1 MRELFPL
8 ARRFARPSATLLAE
22 ALLAALL
29 LVAPRVAA
37 QQAALAPPR
46 ALSRDMSD
54 ALRRAVADARQAT
67 QRYRAD
73 RQSPAAQAL
82 VDKTAALLDSL
93 GPSSGRLP
101 VVARAREAAKRA
113 KESLAATAPPGP
125 TQARVAGQR
134 LAEDLSRLA
143 KADETLLDLVARI
156 YAPARAIVVSGGVS
170 MGSYQAGFLYYYA
183 RALRFYDDQ
192 LGAPGAGPHSGAFQ
206 IATGASAGSINAFL
220 AAVDGCLEPELDPE
234 QSLFFRAW
242 SGIGLKQLIPK
253 APKPSADGIFSEDA
267 FTDAAGPVALL
278 ERLWIPRRKWPAIP
292 CHTEL
297 GISATRLVPRRV
309 NVIADQIRTTDGE
322 SNSAESPVLA
332 LDRMT
337 EKFLLT
343 MSSAGDGAAPSFAA
357 RRMGGNDQI
366 YPTLGQAPEK
376 NGPEGLPA
384 TAKQVIDLLRASSA
398 FPLAFSPKVVPVT
411 TWYGAGPDARRN
423 YDEHARFTDGGFLD
437 NTPLRIAQKLSAAIV
452 GAAPAPASDSGPPAR
467 PRVLLLMSNAQSWK
481 PSAGQPADGPDQ
493 QSVFG
498 RYLPFVFNFLNT
510 TSDGSL
516 IDVFEDDNGLSTYDI
531 PMRPFPIAADPLGH
545 FFAFVEPSFRRFDFY
560 QGMVDAEELISGHVE
575 AGKSAVPFQNDAV
588 LECFRA
594 YRRSLRKANRTV
606 PGLPGE
612 CAAVDGHLGPLL
624 LASADRWLSVSPG
637 DDDLETFT
645 AALKKRNFKYQELAN
660 ERTLTPNDVALA
672 LRASFDRVGGP
683 LASAQ
688 PGFVS
693 GLSIAAVAPPVIDL
707 WRYRARTY
715 LGVGIPGSGNV
726 QLVFSEPL
734 HRWRRLALRLE
745 AGGFFGLYP
754 TKTEFMT
761 SAGPK
766 SQLRYPIAPDAGLA
780 LEAVLG
786 TGVLGELGLNYA
798 PRTEYFLGDKFPYTG
813 GEFPYFIQGVE
824 GHLTVTFGERIFVSL
839 TPGYLFGGCAGNNGC
854 GAIRDQYASYT
865 PSLVAPGLGIDNA
878 TLRLSGGWR
887 FLW

>member
-1 MRELFPL
+1 VT
-8 ARRFARPSATLLAE
+8 AFAG
-22 ALLAALL
+22 ALLAAML
-29 LVAPRVAA
+29 LVAPRATA
-37 QQAALAPPR
+37 EQQALAPPR
-46 ALSRDMSD
+46 AMSRQMSD
-54 ALRRAVADARQAT
+54 GLRRAVAEARQAT

-73 RQSPAAQAL
+73 GQSPAAQAL
-82 VDKTAALLDSL
+82 VDKTGALLDSL
-93 GPSSGRLP
+93 GPSAGRLP
-101 VVARAREAAKRA
+101 IVAHAREAAQRA
-113 KESLAATAPPGP
+113 KASLAAAPAPGP
-125 TQARVAGQR
+125 LPATTVGQR
-134 LAEDLSRLA
+134 LRDDLARLA

-156 YAPARAIVVSGGVS
+156 YAPTRAIVVSGGVS

-192 LGAPGAGPHSGAFQ
+192 LGATGAAPHSGAFQ

-220 AAVDGCLEPELDPE
+220 AAVDGCLEPQLDPE

-242 SGIGLKQLIPK
+242 SGIGLEQLIPK
-253 APKPSADGIFSEDA
+253 HPKPSADGIFSEDA

-278 ERLWIPRRKWPAIP
+278 EGLWTPGRKWPAIP

-297 GISATRLVPRRV
+297 GITATRLVPRRV
-309 NVIADQIRTTDGE
+309 NVIADQIRTTDGD
-322 SNSAESPVLA
+322 SGSAEAPALA

-343 MSSAGDGAAPSFAA
+343 MSSAGDGSAPTFAA

-376 NGPEGLPA
+376 SGPEGLPA
-384 TAKQVIDLLRASSA
+384 TADQVIDLLRASSA

-411 TWYGAGPDARRN
+411 TWYGAGPDAQRN
-423 YDEHARFTDGGFLD
+423 YDDHARFTDGGFLD
-437 NTPLRIAQKLSAAIV
+437 NTPLRIAQKLSKAIV
-452 GAAPAPASDSGPPAR
+452 GTAPAAAPDAPAPPR

-481 PSAGQPADGPDQ
+481 PPEVQRDDGPDQ
-493 QSVFG
+493 QSLFG

-510 TSDGSL
+510 TSDGAL
-516 IDVFEDDNGLSTYDI
+516 IDVFEDDGGTSTYDI

-560 QGMVDAEELISGHVE
+560 QGMVDAEELISGHVAE
-575 AGKSAVPFQNDAV
+575 GKSSVPFENDAV

-594 YRRSLRKANRTV
+594 YRRSLRKAHRTV
-606 PGLPGE
+606 PGLPVE

-624 LASADRWLSVSPG
+624 LASADRWVSVSPG
-637 DDDLETFT
+637 DDDLEAFT
-645 AALKKRNFKYQELAN
+645 AALEKRGFKYQELAN

-693 GLSIAAVAPPVIDL
+693 ELSIAAVAPPVTDL

-715 LGVGIPGSGNV
+715 LGIGIPGAGNF

-754 TKTEFMT
+754 TKTQFMT
-761 SAGPK
+761 AAGPK
-766 SQLRYPIAPDAGLA
+766 TQLRYPLQPDAGLA

-786 TGVLGELGLNYA
+786 TGFLGEFGLNYA
-798 PRTEYFLGDKFPYTG
+798 PRTEYFLGDQFS
-813 GEFPYFIQGVE
+813 YFIQGIE
-824 GHLTVTFGERIFVSL
+824 AHFTLTFGERIFVSL
-839 TPGYLFGGCAGNNGC
+839 APGYLFGGCAGNNQC
-854 GAIRDQYASYT
+854 GAIRAKYASYSPALIT
-865 PSLVAPGLGIDNA
+865 PGLGIDNA
-878 TLRLSGGWR
+878 TLRFSGGWR